1 LNVILFKAEL
11 RKALGEKDDLLI
23 EYEAKLKEIQL
34 EVTKL
39 NSDKSNFQS
48 DMKSEKKRA
57 TQIEKNIKDV
67 GFNDL
72 ELRWEF

>member
-1 LNVILFKAEL
+1 MNVILFKAEL

>member
-1 LNVILFKAEL
+1 
-11 RKALGEKDDLLI
+11 
-23 EYEAKLKEIQL
+23 
-34 EVTKL
+34 
-39 NSDKSNFQS
+39 
-48 DMKSEKKRA
+48 MKSEKKRA